1 MRSCREKSMADL
13 WRNFFF
19 KYSYIIITIMHN
31 NILIFMFFVLLILIG
46 GINLAGIQYVQE
58 Q

>member
-19 KYSYIIITIMHN
+19 KYSYIIITIMYN
-31 NILIFMFFVLLILIG
+31 NILIFMF
-46 GINLAGIQYVQE
+46 
-58 Q
+58 

>member
-1 MRSCREKSMADL
+1 M
-13 WRNFFF
+13 
-19 KYSYIIITIMHN
+19 YN